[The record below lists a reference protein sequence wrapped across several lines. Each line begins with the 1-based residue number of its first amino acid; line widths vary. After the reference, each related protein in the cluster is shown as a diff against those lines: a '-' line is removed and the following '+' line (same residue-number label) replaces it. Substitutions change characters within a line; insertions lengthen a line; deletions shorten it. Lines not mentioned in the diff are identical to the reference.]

1 MESLGRI
8 EVVGAQGKS
17 EVLLGQVCGR
27 RLKRNGMQ
35 PSLTLSFLWGMEE
48 GYIFWKDVWC
58 GDEALFFPL
67 SIFYGNQ

>member
-17 EVLLGQVCGR
+17 EVLLGLVCGR
-27 RLKRNGMQ
+27 RLERNGMQ

-48 GYIFWKDVWC
+48 GYIFWKDV
-58 GDEALFFPL
+58 
-67 SIFYGNQ
+67 